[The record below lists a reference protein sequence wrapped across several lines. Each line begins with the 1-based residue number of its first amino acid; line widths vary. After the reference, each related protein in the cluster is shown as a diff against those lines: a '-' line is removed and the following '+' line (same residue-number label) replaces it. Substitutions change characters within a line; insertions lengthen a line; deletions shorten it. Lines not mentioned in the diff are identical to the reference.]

1 MKKLFRFL
9 LPAVAVLA
17 TVACQQSDIDDL
29 ERDIDDLRSR
39 LTALE
44 TQVDVLND
52 NVEALQ
58 KLLNGATVNSVEEK
72 NCVYTITLSNGEVL
86 TLTQGSEG
94 GYYTPTIGVDAE
106 GYWTVSFDNT
116 TYTRITGADGKP
128 VRAIAEPGATGAKG

>member
-72 NCVYTITLSNGEVL
+72 NGVYTITLSNG
-86 TLTQGSEG
+86 
-94 GYYTPTIGVDAE
+94 
-106 GYWTVSFDNT
+106 
-116 TYTRITGADGKP
+116 
-128 VRAIAEPGATGAKG
+128 